1 MRQATPSCYRPGVKA
16 ALVRARTLVS
26 AWTRR
31 FGFDV
36 TRFDRGKLIAHQI
49 SVVFDVGANLGQ
61 YAAELRAVGYRG
73 RIISCEPLGNALPR
87 LAQRAAAEIPAGWPC
102 TARSGRATAA
112 GPSTSPPTR
121 QSSSLLEMMPRAR
134 GGRPPRHLPGGRGGA
149 GLPPGRHLGPQHV
162 RADDR
167 VFLKLDVQGYE
178 RMVLAGA
185 QASLPRLQGVQLE
198 MSLVPLYRG
207 EAHYTD
213 LIAQMTGHGFQLMS
227 VEPAFRDPHSGQLL
241 AMDGIFFRS

>member
-1 MRQATPSCYRPGVKA
+1 MLSAWRQS

-36 TRFDRGKLIAHQI
+36 TRFDRGKLIAHHQI

-73 RIISCEPLGNALPR
+73 RIISCEPLGDAFAR
-87 LAQRAAAEIPAGWPC
+87 LAQRAAADPGWVALHC
-102 TARSGRATAA
+102 ALGESDGRRTINVAA
-112 GPSTSPPTR
+112 NS
-121 QSSSLLEMMPRAR
+121 QSSSLLEMMPRHEEAAPDATYQDV
-134 GGRPPRHLPGGRGGA
+134 RP
-149 GLPPGRHLGPQHV
+149 
-162 RADDR
+162 DDR

-227 VEPAFRDPHSGQLL
+227 VEPAFRDPRSGQLL

>member
-1 MRQATPSCYRPGVKA
+1 MLPAWRQS

-36 TRFDRGKLIAHQI
+36 TRFDRGKLIAHHQI

-73 RIISCEPLGNALPR
+73 RIISCEPLGDALAR
-87 LAQRAAAEIPAGWPC
+87 LAQRAAADPGWVALHC
-102 TARSGRATAA
+102 ALGESDGRRTINVAA
-112 GPSTSPPTR
+112 NS
-121 QSSSLLEMMPRAR
+121 QSSSLLEMMPRHVEAAPHSTYQGVEEVQVCR
-134 GGRPPRHLPGGRGGA
+134 LDTIFD
-149 GLPPGRHLGPQHV
+149 QHV

-207 EAHYTD
+207 EAPYTD

-227 VEPAFRDPHSGQLL
+227 VEPVFRDPRSGQLL